1 MVRVA
6 KIAIISLIPV
16 LFLLGISAP
25 AVPKRPVSLPV
36 SVLEVQQVQA
46 QNPVVKVSLV
56 KLASHHTETPVIE
69 TKDKVVVFVLDC
81 FRGEESHGKNVL
93 GIIQKNNFGKGEVKA
108 VDLGDTIDKKD
119 YLEALT
125 RVLDYVRNRPEARVV
140 VNLSFGSYSYDP
152 SEHTLIGE
160 LSNKGVV
167 IVAAAGN
174 ENTSSPCYPAAY
186 DEAIAVAAV
195 SSIHRKEKYSNYGP
209 WIDIAAEGRLQ
220 TEIQSIESKDY
231 GVYREQKIT
240 YLIKGGTSFAAP
252 RVTGLIA
259 YLLYQRA
266 DLSSQDI
273 VELINNTAEPIE
285 EYLYDQGELGAG
297 RLNSYGVLRKADY
310 FFESIIK
317 AQTIGLFLFAIVWL
331 VECIMGLF
339 RGPRDFITPF
349 MSGVLGGIVI
359 WLIRVIAITTKGLF
373 LGNLMGTAVLFLVG
387 SLSVIIPPYLW
398 WIAERE
404 REKRYQE
411 LYTLMETRP
420 NNEQHGK
427 ND

>member
-1 MVRVA
+1 MA

-25 AVPKRPVSLPV
+25 IVPGRPVSLRV
-36 SVLEVQQVQA
+36 SVLEVQQIKA
-46 QNPVVKVSLV
+46 ENPVFKLSLV
-56 KLASHHTETPVIE
+56 GLTSHDTETPVIE

-108 VDLGDTIDKKD
+108 VDLGDTINKGD

-125 RVLDYVRNRPEARVV
+125 TILDYVQNNPVARIVI
-140 VNLSFGSYSYDP
+140 NLSFGSYDYDP
-152 SEHTLIGE
+152 LEDAFIRE

-186 DEAIAVAAV
+186 DEVIAVAAV
-195 SSIHRKEKYSNYGP
+195 NSIDRKEKYSNYGP

-317 AQTIGLFLFAIVWL
+317 AQTIGLFLFAIIWL
-331 VECIMGLF
+331 VECIIGLS
-339 RGPRDFITPF
+339 RRLRDFITPF
-349 MSGVLGGIVI
+349 MFGILGGIAI
-359 WLIRVIAITTKGLF
+359 WLIRIVTIATKGLF
-373 LGNLMGTAVLFLVG
+373 LGNLVGTAVLFLVG
-387 SLSVIIPPYLW
+387 SLSIIIPPYLW

-411 LYTLMETRP
+411 LYALMETRR

>member
-1 MVRVA
+1 MA

-16 LFLLGISAP
+16 LFLLSISAP
-25 AVPKRPVSLPV
+25 IVPERPVFLRV
-36 SVLEVQQVQA
+36 SVLEVQQAQA

-56 KLASHHTETPVIE
+56 GLTSHDSETPIIE
-69 TKDKVVVFVLDC
+69 TKDTVVIFVLDC
-81 FRGEESHGKNVL
+81 FGGEESHGKNVL

-108 VDLGDTIDKKD
+108 VDLGDTINKKD

-125 RVLDYVRNRPEARVV
+125 GVLDYVQNNPKARVAA
-140 VNLSFGSYSYDP
+140 NLSFGSYSYDAL
-152 SEHTLIGE
+152 EHSLIRE
-160 LSNKGVV
+160 LSHKGVV

-174 ENTSSPCYPAAY
+174 ENTSSACYPAAY

-195 SSIHRKEKYSNYGP
+195 NSIGRKEKYSNYGT
-209 WIDIAAEGRLQ
+209 WIDIAAEGHLQ

-231 GVYREQKIT
+231 GVYREQEIT

-259 YLLYQRA
+259 YLLYQRT

-273 VELINNTAEPIE
+273 VELIKNTAEPIE

-297 RLNSYGVLRKADY
+297 RLNSYRVLRKADH

-317 AQTIGLFLFAIVWL
+317 AQIIGLFFLIIIWV
-331 VECIMGLF
+331 VECIIGLF
-339 RGPRDFITPF
+339 RGPRDFTTPF

-359 WLIRVIAITTKGLF
+359 WLIRVITIATKGLF
-373 LGNLMGTAVLFLVG
+373 LGNLVSTAILFLVG

-404 REKRYQE
+404 RERERLASVCKS
-411 LYTLMETRP
+411 
-420 NNEQHGK
+420 
-427 ND
+427 

>member
-1 MVRVA
+1 M
-6 KIAIISLIPV
+6 
-16 LFLLGISAP
+16 
-25 AVPKRPVSLPV
+25 
-36 SVLEVQQVQA
+36 
-46 QNPVVKVSLV
+46 
-56 KLASHHTETPVIE
+56 
-69 TKDKVVVFVLDC
+69 
-81 FRGEESHGKNVL
+81 
-93 GIIQKNNFGKGEVKA
+93 
-108 VDLGDTIDKKD
+108 
-119 YLEALT
+119 
-125 RVLDYVRNRPEARVV
+125 
-140 VNLSFGSYSYDP
+140 
-152 SEHTLIGE
+152 
-160 LSNKGVV
+160 
-167 IVAAAGN
+167 
-174 ENTSSPCYPAAY
+174 SS
-186 DEAIAVAAV
+186 
-195 SSIHRKEKYSNYGP
+195 SGRKERYSNYGP
-209 WIDIAAEGRLQ
+209 WIDIAAEGHLQ

-231 GVYREQKIT
+231 GVYREEKIT

-259 YLLYQRA
+259 YLLYQRP

-317 AQTIGLFLFAIVWL
+317 AQTIGLFLFAIIWL
-331 VECIMGLF
+331 VECIVGLF

-359 WLIRVIAITTKGLF
+359 WLIRVITIATKGLF
-373 LGNLMGTAVLFLVG
+373 LGNLVSTAVLFLVG

-411 LYTLMETRP
+411 LYTLMETRR